1 MEEQIVKN
9 FNVGLLSLAFMLV
22 FTAFRTVLNV
32 QQAVLQS
39 AQNKTSSGYGE
50 GFTGDG
56 YTSLA
61 IAYAGTG
68 TCPCLTYV
76 LIQL

>member
-1 MEEQIVKN
+1 MEEQTVKN
-9 FNVGLLSLAFMLV
+9 CNVGLLSLAFMLV

-32 QQAVLQS
+32 QQVVLQS
-39 AQNKTSSGYGE
+39 AQNKTSSGYVE

-61 IAYAGTG
+61 IIYAGM
-68 TCPCLTYV
+68 
-76 LIQL
+76 